1 MIYQPFSEY
10 LTVNAESSSGLKT
23 MLRSPAHYWEWRNNP
38 VDMKTTAK
46 NFGTAAHCVNVEHN
60 SDMLAIIP
68 ECDRRT
74 KAGKELF
81 AAFQESASGKTIVT
95 QEEYDTIMAMRQSI
109 LCHRWAR
116 TMLEKGL
123 PEQSHFWNDA
133 ETGLPCKC
141 RFDRIYETLIVD
153 YKTTQDASPHG
164 FQKAAMTF
172 GYHLQAAHYTDS
184 IPGAQFVF
192 ICQEKEAPY
201 AVACYQADGE
211 FLAYGRSERA
221 RLMKQIAE
229 CRESGIWPGY
239 LDGIQMLY
247 LPAWVKGRT
256 END

>member
-1 MIYQPFSEY
+1 MMYQPFPEY
-10 LTVNAESSSGLKT
+10 LAIDAESSSGLKT
-23 MLRSPAHYWEWRNNP
+23 MLRSPAHYWEWKNNP
-38 VDMKTTAK
+38 VDRRTQAM
-46 NFGTAAHCVNVEHN
+46 NFGSAAHAVMVEHN
-60 SDMLAIIP
+60 SDLIAVLP
-68 ECDRRT
+68 ECDKRT

-81 AAFQESASGKTIVT
+81 AAFTAENTDKIIIT
-95 QEEYDTIMAMRQSI
+95 QEEYETIMAMRQSI

-164 FQKAAMTF
+164 FQKAAMNF

-192 ICQEKEAPY
+192 IAQEKEAPY

-221 RLMKQIAE
+221 RLMSQIAE
-229 CRESGIWPGY
+229 CQKTNIWPGY
-239 LDGIQMLY
+239 PDEIQPLY
-247 LPAWVKGRT
+247 LPGWVRKD
-256 END
+256 EKV